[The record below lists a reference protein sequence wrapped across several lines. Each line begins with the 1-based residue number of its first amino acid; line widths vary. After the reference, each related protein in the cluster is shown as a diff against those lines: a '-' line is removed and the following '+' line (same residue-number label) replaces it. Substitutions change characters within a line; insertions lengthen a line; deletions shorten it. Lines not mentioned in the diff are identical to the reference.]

1 MAHAHNVKGQVTD
14 ITINLYMV
22 LAEGNAFLSA
32 LTAPYLYDNP
42 VSYHRFKGGLNMQA
56 RRFELPSKASPI
68 DETALAYSLHRGCIQ
83 QPRYQIK
90 HSSLLWEVALGDQV
104 VDTELGTPEAI
115 TACHP

>member
-1 MAHAHNVKGQVTD
+1 MLTMLKGRSLTLLL
-14 ITINLYMV
+14 NLYIV
-22 LAEGNAFLSA
+22 FAEGNAFLSA

-56 RRFELPSKASPI
+56 RRFELPSKANPI

-83 QPRYQIK
+83 QPRQQIK

-104 VDTELGTPEAI
+104 VDTELSTPEAI